1 MIVPCYAKDGL
12 NQSKFFCQYSLLLK
26 PKIVAQLTFM
36 PLVEDRANLLD
47 DVVVKLDEVVGTNL
61 RPTDD
66 NFDKFLIRKEKVMKS
81 TNLDVAVI
89 KSLGLFVKS
98 L

>member
-47 DVVVKLDEVVGTNL
+47 DVVVELDEVVGTNL
-61 RPTDD
+61 RQ
-66 NFDKFLIRKEKVMKS
+66 ES
-81 TNLDVAVI
+81 TTILT
-89 KSLGLFVKS
+89 SF
-98 L
+98 

>member
-1 MIVPCYAKDGL
+1 
-12 NQSKFFCQYSLLLK
+12 
-26 PKIVAQLTFM
+26 M
-36 PLVEDRANLLD
+36 PLVEDAANLLD

-66 NFDKFLIRKEKVMKS
+66 NFDKFLIRIEKVRKL
-81 TNLDVAVI
+81 THLDVAVI
-89 KSLGLFVKS
+89 KSLGLFVKC